1 MDRPACKQ
9 GNEFSGTFSQ
19 GMVMAISIF
28 LFGFFPALLLAAAVY
43 DLCTYTIPNL
53 LPVTLLGLFVI
64 YMIVL
69 FAAGDPLPLRSLAMH
84 AGAAALALSAGV
96 ALFAKGW
103 IGGGDAK
110 FFAAVC
116 LWVGFGTMAE
126 YTMAA
131 SLAGGALT
139 VLLLLIRRLPVGAFI
154 KARWVLRLADPEA
167 GVPYGVALAIGA
179 VMVLPYTD
187 LFRLS
192 GAH

>member
-1 MDRPACKQ
+1 M
-9 GNEFSGTFSQ
+9 T
-19 GMVMAISIF
+19 VSIF
-28 LFGFFPALLLAAAVY
+28 LFGFFPALLLAAAAY

-53 LPVTLLGLFVI
+53 LPVALFGLFLV
-64 YMIVL
+64 YMIAL
-69 FAAGDPLPLRSLAMH
+69 FATGDPLPLRSVAMH
-84 AGAAALALSAGV
+84 AGAAALALCAGV

-110 FFAAVC
+110 LFAAVC
-116 LWVGFGTMAE
+116 LWLGFGPMAE

-139 VLLLLIRRLPVGAFI
+139 VLLLMMRRLPIAAFVR
-154 KARWVLRLADPEA
+154 APWVLRLADPEA

-179 VMVLPYTD
+179 VFVLPYTD
-187 LFRLS
+187 LFRLA

>member
-1 MDRPACKQ
+1 
-9 GNEFSGTFSQ
+9 
-19 GMVMAISIF
+19 MAVSIF
-28 LFGFFPALLLAAAVY
+28 LLGFFPALLLAAAAY

-53 LPVTLLGLFVI
+53 LPVALLGLFVVYI
-64 YMIVL
+64 VVL
-69 FAAGDPLPLRSLAMH
+69 FASGDPLPLRSVAMH
-84 AGAAALALSAGV
+84 AGAAALALGAGV

-110 FFAAVC
+110 LFAAVC

-139 VLLLLIRRLPVGAFI
+139 VLLLLMRRLPIAAFI
-154 KARWVLRLADPEA
+154 RVPWVLRLADPEA

-179 VMVLPYTD
+179 VVVLPYTD
-187 LFRLS
+187 LFHLA